1 MPRRPRT
8 PRQPKQERSRFLADA
23 VVEAAARVV
32 REVGWSRAKVGR
44 IAKVAGVSV
53 GSLYRYFPGRDV
65 LLGAVIDRALARDSE
80 AFEAALQRLDGGTI
94 EESLRSFIDALVG
107 DDRLTDPRLLR
118 HLVDV
123 LDAAGRLETV
133 RTLFDG
139 MVRRFAE
146 RLVETH
152 PELGPIAV
160 VERRS
165 HIAFWGLRSAF
176 VARVRV
182 EDPFD
187 LPAFREDAEV
197 TLHAL
202 LRTPATR

>member
-1 MPRRPRT
+1 MPPQSRT
-8 PRQPKQERSRFLADA
+8 PHRPKQERSRFLADA
-23 VVEAAARVV
+23 VLEAAARVV
-32 REVGWSRAKVGR
+32 REVGWSRAKVAR

-80 AFEAALQRLDGGTI
+80 AFDSALDCLAAETVD
-94 EESLRSFIDALVG
+94 ESLRSFVDALIG
-107 DDRLTDPRLLR
+107 DDRLTDPQLLR

-123 LDAAGRLETV
+123 LDAAGRLDTV
-133 RTLFDG
+133 RTQFDG
-139 MVRRFAE
+139 MIRRFAE
-146 RLVETH
+146 RMVENH
-152 PELGPIAV
+152 PELGPSSL

-176 VARVRV
+176 VARMRV

-187 LPAFREDAEV
+187 LPAFREDALV
-197 TLHAL
+197 TMHAL

>member
-1 MPRRPRT
+1 M
-8 PRQPKQERSRFLADA
+8 ADA
-23 VVEAAARVV
+23 VLEATARVV
-32 REVGWSRAKVGR
+32 REVGWSRAKIAR

-80 AFEAALQRLDGGTI
+80 AFDSALQRLRGETA
-94 EESLRSFIDALVG
+94 EESLRAFADALIG
-107 DDRLTDPRLLR
+107 DERLTDPRLLR

-123 LDAAGRLETV
+123 LDTAGRLDTV
-133 RTLFDG
+133 RTVFDA
-139 MVRRFAE
+139 MIRRFAE

-152 PELGPIAV
+152 PELGSLSI
-160 VERRS
+160 VERRA

-176 VARVRV
+176 VARMRV

-187 LPAFREDAEV
+187 LPAFREDALV
-197 TLHAL
+197 TMHAL
-202 LRTPATR
+202 LRTRATR